1 MAQSDE
7 EGKPRM
13 QNLRRHMNLASTLA
27 LGAGQIICVKTMR
40 SYETSQYARKI
51 INSSKWD
58 RENLA
63 LETIRAWILH
73 IIDAIP
79 PLLKPLEQPSASVFV
94 LAGLAWAALAML
106 QHHINGGD
114 RFQRLAVLIGLI
126 TGIGLCLPLLS
137 EPEDQQVVASIT
149 AFSVTIAMLVSA
161 FGHWAVRKM
170 RSKNGASPHLN
181 DGKESAN
188 LWVRHDTAVG
198 KVHEL
203 YCEVEPVGRMHAKQD
218 EGRAKEMV

>member
-13 QNLRRHMNLASTLA
+13 QNLRRHLNIASTLA
-27 LGAGQIICVKTMR
+27 LGAGQIICVKTMK

-51 INSSKWD
+51 INGSMWD
-58 RENLA
+58 REKLA
-63 LETIRAWILH
+63 LETIRASIVHL
-73 IIDAIP
+73 IDAIP
-79 PLLKPLEQPSASVFV
+79 PLPKAPEQPSASVFV
-94 LAGLAWAALAML
+94 LAGLAWAAFAML
-106 QHHINGGD
+106 QHHINRYD
-114 RFQRLAVLIGLI
+114 RFQRLSVLIGLI
-126 TGIGLCLPLLS
+126 TGFGLCLPSLS
-137 EPEDQQVVASIT
+137 EPEEQQVVASIT

-161 FGHWAVRKM
+161 FGHWAVGKM

-188 LWVRHDTAVG
+188 LWVRHDTAVD

-203 YCEVEPVGRMHAKQD
+203 YH
-218 EGRAKEMV
+218 EGTDWENAC